1 MVKYIAFYLNE
12 PTSCDSTSLAPVLGV
27 GTSNENEMKKKRFE
41 LAKLCGLRFNEV
53 ISYWF

>member
-27 GTSNENEMKKKRFE
+27 GTSNENKIKKRFE
-41 LAKLCGLRFNEV
+41 LDHLCGLSHSFQ
-53 ISYWF
+53 